1 MAFKS
6 AAYWIEKLKLEKH
19 FLEWGYFKET
29 LRDENMVTTKEGTQ
43 RSASTLIYFLHLP
56 SGPLGK
62 YLSILNF
69 HFVSILLITAS
80 DTVFCKLPG
89 AEITHFYQGQPI
101 KIYTIDDNKKMEMIT
116 LGLDDDLQHIAK
128 PGLWFSRVF
137 DLPPQKDADLAK
149 VPYCLVGVT
158 VAPGFEMDDLQTAK
172 YSELIE

>member
-1 MAFKS
+1 M
-6 AAYWIEKLKLEKH
+6 
-19 FLEWGYFKET
+19 
-29 LRDENMVTTKEGTQ
+29 
-43 RSASTLIYFLHLP
+43 
-56 SGPLGK
+56 
-62 YLSILNF
+62 
-69 HFVSILLITAS
+69 ITAA

-128 PGLWFSRVF
+128 PGMWFSRVF